1 MFKNQVNKTK
11 IKYIFLYAHTRVP
24 KFPPT
29 SFIFYKKEYHFVKFL
44 DRLTLTKIKIFL
56 LNFKTSKDKKIYD
69 L

>member
-1 MFKNQVNKTK
+1 MHTSVSQNFPQLLLFFIKKN
-11 IKYIFLYAHTRVP
+11 
-24 KFPPT
+24 
-29 SFIFYKKEYHFVKFL
+29 HFVKFL